1 MDGKNDQSIWA
12 KNIPMKEQWQII
24 KRLFSFFMYYKAQII
39 VAIIGAFLVSAINMV
54 LPYGLQY
61 FLDHF
66 LLNQSATTQI
76 ILFAGLLYAL
86 VSIVKAILQFVYE
99 YYYAIGAEYTLE
111 KVRKALY
118 RKLHKLGMRYFDQTP
133 AGSIVSRVTNDTMTL
148 SSFLT
153 VINSTLMAIFSII
166 TALIAM
172 FMTNKT
178 AGLLMLVFLP
188 IMLLI
193 MYIYSLQ
200 SSKLYRDFRERL
212 SRINTNL
219 NESIE
224 GVSVIQQFKQE
235 ERMTNLFENENG
247 GLQNV
252 RLNMIRMNS
261 LLLSPLTSLLYSLA
275 LAVSLM
281 YFGFP
286 LHDVFVPA
294 GVVYA
299 FSQYISQLFNP
310 IATMMD
316 QMTLFQDGIVA
327 GKRIFRILDNTEYE
341 PKQNAVQGLKIKEG
355 KIEFKH
361 VSFSYDGKHEILH
374 DISFTVNPGETL
386 GIVGHTGSGKSSIIN
401 VMMRF
406 YEFSQGQILIDG
418 VDIKKYPKEEL
429 RKKLGLVLQE
439 PFMFYGDISS
449 NIRLY
454 NHKITDQ
461 QIKTAA
467 KEVQADQ
474 FIEKM
479 PGQYHAKVIEGGTE
493 LSQGERQL
501 ISFARTLVIDPKILV
516 LDEATANVDTETET
530 LIQQGLKRLRK
541 GRTTLAIAHR
551 LSTIADADQIIVLD
565 KGRIIEKGT
574 HEQLLAQKGY
584 YYNLYTLQND
594 GGRRQQLW
602 IKNLHFS
609 N

>member
-1 MDGKNDQSIWA
+1 MDNEEKSQSVWSQA
-12 KNIPMKEQWQII
+12 IPIKEQVQIF
-24 KRLFSFFMYYKAQII
+24 KRLLTFFMSYKYQIL
-39 VAIIGAFLVSAINMV
+39 VAILGAFLVSVINML

-66 LLNQSATTQI
+66 LLKQSITVQI
-76 ILFAGLLYAL
+76 ILYAGLLYAVGSL
-86 VSIVKAILQFVYE
+86 LKAILQFVYE
-99 YYYAIGAEYTLE
+99 YFFAVGAENTLE
-111 KVRKALY
+111 EVRKTLY

-148 SSFLT
+148 SNFLT
-153 VINSTLMAIFSII
+153 VLNSTIMAIFSVLSA
-166 TALIAM
+166 TVAM
-172 FMTNKT
+172 FVTNST
-178 AGLLMLVFLP
+178 AGWLMLIFIP
-188 IMLLI
+188 IMFVI
-193 MYIYSLQ
+193 MAVYSRM
-200 SSKLYRDFRERL
+200 SSKLYRNYREQL

-224 GVSVIQQFKQE
+224 GVSVIQQFSQQD
-235 ERMTNLFENENG
+235 RMTDRFEGENG
-247 GLQNV
+247 GLMQT
-252 RLNMIRMNS
+252 RFNMIKMNS
-261 LLLSPLTSLLYSLA
+261 LLLSPLTSMLYSLA
-275 LAVSLM
+275 LAVALM

-286 LHDVFVPA
+286 LQETFVPA

-310 IATMMD
+310 IATLMD

-327 GKRIFRILDNTEYE
+327 GKRIFAILDNTEYE
-341 PKQNAVQGLKIKEG
+341 PKQDAEAGLTISKG

-406 YEFSQGQILIDG
+406 YEFHKGQILIDG
-418 VDIKKYPKEEL
+418 VDIKKYPKEQL

-439 PFMFYGDISS
+439 PFMFYGDIAS

-454 NHKITDQ
+454 NDKISDQ
-461 QIKTAA
+461 QIKQDA
-467 KEVQADQ
+467 KADQADE

-479 PGQYHAKVIEGGTE
+479 PGKYHAKVIEGGSE

-501 ISFARTLVIDPKILV
+501 ISFARTLVTDPKILV

-530 LIQQGLKRLRK
+530 LIQDGLKKLRQ

-551 LSTIADADQIIVLD
+551 LSTIVDADQIIVLD

-574 HEQLLAQKGY
+574 HNELLAKKGY
-584 YYNLYTLQND
+584 YYNLYTLQNH
-594 GGRRQQLW
+594 
-602 IKNLHFS
+602 KS
-609 N
+609 E

>member
-166 TALIAM
+166 TALITM

-479 PGQYHAKVIEGGTE
+479 PGQYHAKVIEGGIE

-594 GGRRQQLW
+594 GGRRQ
-602 IKNLHFS
+602 
-609 N
+609 

>member
-1 MDGKNDQSIWA
+1 M
-12 KNIPMKEQWQII
+12 
-24 KRLFSFFMYYKAQII
+24 
-39 VAIIGAFLVSAINMV
+39 
-54 LPYGLQY
+54 
-61 FLDHF
+61 
-66 LLNQSATTQI
+66 
-76 ILFAGLLYAL
+76 FAGLLYAL

-361 VSFSYDGKHEILH
+361 VNFSYDGKHEILH
-374 DISFTVNPGETL
+374 DISFTINPGETL

-406 YEFSQGQILIDG
+406 YEF
-418 VDIKKYPKEEL
+418 
-429 RKKLGLVLQE
+429 
-439 PFMFYGDISS
+439 
-449 NIRLY
+449 
-454 NHKITDQ
+454 
-461 QIKTAA
+461 
-467 KEVQADQ
+467 
-474 FIEKM
+474 
-479 PGQYHAKVIEGGTE
+479 
-493 LSQGERQL
+493 
-501 ISFARTLVIDPKILV
+501 
-516 LDEATANVDTETET
+516 
-530 LIQQGLKRLRK
+530 
-541 GRTTLAIAHR
+541 
-551 LSTIADADQIIVLD
+551 
-565 KGRIIEKGT
+565 
-574 HEQLLAQKGY
+574 
-584 YYNLYTLQND
+584 
-594 GGRRQQLW
+594 
-602 IKNLHFS
+602 
-609 N
+609 

>member
-1 MDGKNDQSIWA
+1 MNNEEKNESVWA
-12 KNIPMKEQWQII
+12 QAIPFKEQIQIF
-24 KRLFSFFMYYKAQII
+24 KRIMGFVKTFKFEMLISLF
-39 VAIIGAFLVSAINMV
+39 GAFLVSVINML

-66 LLNQSATTQI
+66 LLKQTATVQI
-76 ILFAGLLYAL
+76 IIFAGALYAFGSL
-86 VSIVKAILQFVYE
+86 LKAVLQFTYE
-99 YYYAIGAEYTLE
+99 FFFALGSEKSLE
-111 KVRKALY
+111 SVRKALY
-118 RKLHKLGMRYFDQTP
+118 RKLHTLGMRYFDQTP

-148 SSFLT
+148 SNFLAVLST
-153 VINSTLMAIFSII
+153 VVISIFSIGS
-166 TALIAM
+166 ALVAM
-172 FMTNKT
+172 FSTNVT
-178 AGLLMLVFLP
+178 AGWLMLAFLP
-188 IMLLI
+188 ILLI
-193 MYIYSLQ
+193 IIWLYSQ
-200 SSKLYRDFRERL
+200 KSSKLYRNYRERL

-224 GVSVIQQFKQE
+224 GVSLIQQFKQE
-235 ERMTNLFENENG
+235 GRMTNEFEDENG
-247 GLQNV
+247 GLMNT
-252 RLNMIRMNS
+252 RFNMIRINS
-261 LLLSPLTSLLYSLA
+261 LLLSPLTSMLYSLA

-286 LHDVFVPA
+286 LQKTFVPA

-299 FSQYISQLFNP
+299 FSQYISQFFNP
-310 IATMMD
+310 ISTMMD

-327 GKRIFRILDNTEYE
+327 GKRIFGILDDTEYE
-341 PKQNAVQGLKIKEG
+341 PKQNSEAGLTISKG
-355 KIEFKH
+355 KIEFRH

-374 DISFTVNPGETL
+374 DINFIVNPGETL

-406 YEFSQGQILIDG
+406 YEFHKGEILIDD
-418 VDIKKYPKEEL
+418 VDIRKYPKEEL
-429 RKKLGLVLQE
+429 RRKLGLVLQE

-454 NHKITDQ
+454 NDEITDD
-461 QIKTAA
+461 QIKQAA
-467 KEVQADQ
+467 ETVQADQ

-479 PGQYHAKVIEGGTE
+479 PGKYHAKVIEGGGE

-501 ISFARTLVIDPKILV
+501 ISFARTLVTDPKVLV

-530 LIQQGLKRLRK
+530 MIQKGLKTLRK

-574 HEQLLAQKGY
+574 HDELLAKKGY
-584 YYNLYTLQND
+584 YYDLYTLQNN
-594 GGRRQQLW
+594 
-602 IKNLHFS
+602 KNK
-609 N
+609 

>member
-1 MDGKNDQSIWA
+1 MDEKSNQSIWA

-24 KRLFSFFMYYKAQII
+24 KRLFSFFMYYKVQII
-39 VAIIGAFLVSAINMV
+39 VAIIGAFLVSAINML

-86 VSIVKAILQFVYE
+86 VSIIKAILQFVYE
-99 YYYAIGAEYTLE
+99 YYYAVGAEYTLE
-111 KVRKALY
+111 KVRKVLY
-118 RKLHKLGMRYFDQTP
+118 RKLHRLGMRYFDQTP

-153 VINSTLMAIFSII
+153 VVNSTLMAIFSII

-172 FMTNKT
+172 FMTNKI

-193 MYIYSLQ
+193 MYVYSLQ

-235 ERMTNLFENENG
+235 ERMTNLFEGENG

-252 RLNMIRMNS
+252 RLNMIQMNS

-361 VSFSYDGKHEILH
+361 VNFSYDGKHEILH

-406 YEFSQGQILIDG
+406 YEFYQGKILIDG
-418 VDIKKYPKEEL
+418 VDIRKYPKEEL

-501 ISFARTLVIDPKILV
+501 ISFARTLVTDPKILV

-551 LSTIADADQIIVLD
+551 LSTIADADQIIMLD

-594 GGRRQQLW
+594 GGE
-602 IKNLHFS
+602 S
-609 N
+609 

>member
-1 MDGKNDQSIWA
+1 MNNEEQHESVWSKT
-12 KNIPMKEQWQII
+12 IPFKEQVDIF
-24 KRLFSFFMYYKAQII
+24 KRLMGFVKQFKFEMII
-39 VAIIGAFLVSAINMV
+39 ALVGAFVVSIINIL
-54 LPYGLQY
+54 LPRGLQY

-66 LLNQSATTQI
+66 LLHQNTTVQV

-86 VSIVKAILQFVYE
+86 GSILKVIIQFTYQYFFALGSE
-99 YYYAIGAEYTLE
+99 KTLE
-111 KVRKALY
+111 SVRRALY

-148 SSFLT
+148 SNFLT
-153 VINSTLMAIFSII
+153 VLSTFVIGVFSVV
-166 TALIAM
+166 TALVAM
-172 FMTNKT
+172 FTTNVV
-178 AGLLMLVFLP
+178 AGWLILLFMP
-188 IMLLI
+188 ILLFVI
-193 MYIYSLQ
+193 WLYSQ
-200 SSKLYRDFRERL
+200 RSSRLYRNYRERL
-212 SRINTNL
+212 SRINANL

-224 GVSVIQQFKQE
+224 GVSVIQEFNQE
-235 ERMTNLFENENG
+235 KRMTHNFEGENG
-247 GLQNV
+247 GLMNT
-252 RLNMIRMNS
+252 RFNMIRVNS

-286 LHDVFVPA
+286 LRETFVPA

-310 IATMMD
+310 ISTMMD
-316 QMTLFQDGIVA
+316 QMTFFQDGIVA
-327 GKRIFRILDNTEYE
+327 GKRIFYILDDTQYE
-341 PKQNAVQGLKIKEG
+341 PKQDAQAGLTISKG

-374 DISFTVNPGETL
+374 DISFVVNPGETL

-406 YEFSQGQILIDG
+406 YEFGQGEVLIDD
-418 VDIKKYPKEEL
+418 VDIRKYPKEEL

-454 NHKITDQ
+454 NDQITDQ
-461 QIKTAA
+461 QIKKAA
-467 KEVQADQ
+467 QAVQADS

-479 PGQYHAKVIEGGTE
+479 PGKYHAKVIEGGE
-493 LSQGERQL
+493 EFSQGQRQL
-501 ISFARTLVIDPKILV
+501 ISFARTLVTDPKVLV

-565 KGRIIEKGT
+565 KGRIIERGT
-574 HEQLLAQKGY
+574 HEELLAQKGY
-584 YYNLYTLQND
+584 YYNLYTLQNNENKD
-594 GGRRQQLW
+594 
-602 IKNLHFS
+602 N
-609 N
+609 

>member
-247 GLQNV
+247 DLQNV

-501 ISFARTLVIDPKILV
+501 ISFARTLVTDPKILV

-594 GGRRQQLW
+594 GGRRQ
-602 IKNLHFS
+602 
-609 N
+609 